1 MSEKGDIVVRKTVTS
16 DLSGEKFDRSEK
28 VIFDWAK
35 KWMSQDPADV
45 RPRWMLFPSGTRYA
59 IEDTHAHE
67 RHGNARTDAHFVIEY
82 AVYVTDDV
90 QGSEQPDLTKRLVL
104 LLESLESIIES
115 ADQDFDISF
124 VLSRPAD
131 KLGDG
136 FLEQLEHDLGQP
148 HSVQPDAIL
157 YKAIKYIGLAPT
169 FEHVNGGPINPVDD
183 VYPRIEPTTNAR
195 FPVRVR
201 DEAKRVSDH
210 TFCV

>member
-1 MSEKGDIVVRKTVTS
+1 M
-16 DLSGEKFDRSEK
+16 
-28 VIFDWAK
+28 IFDWAK

-45 RPRWMLFPSGTRYA
+45 RPRWMFFPSGTRYA
-59 IEDTHAHE
+59 IEDTYAHE
-67 RHGNARTDAHFVIEY
+67 RHGNAKTDAHFVIEY
-82 AVYVTDDV
+82 PIYVTDDV

-104 LLESLESIIES
+104 LLESIIES

-131 KLGDG
+131 KFGDG
-136 FLEQLEHDLGQP
+136 FLEQLQHDLGQP

-157 YKAIKYIGLAPT
+157 YKAIKCIGLAPT
-169 FEHVNGGPINPVDD
+169 FKHVNGGSINPVDD
-183 VYPRIEPTTNAR
+183 FYPRIEPTFNAR

-201 DEAKRVSDH
+201 DEAAKRVRDH